1 MAKNRSPP
9 WSSSPSAVFEMYLLF
24 LEMIPL
30 CPEVGL
36 SPPGFPSCGGP
47 VHPLIFTKSALRE
60 RKNILSSR
68 DTLAQKI
75 NIYIYVNKNARRRA
89 LTAVCGVSPWEH
101 HQAMSS
107 LVLMHRGWR
116 RKGSEPLLGVTW
128 MDPPPKVE
136 EINVALVLMS
146 AAANNLPHD
155 SSFATS

>member
-1 MAKNRSPP
+1 MIIISISCVWNVPAVSRNDPSLPRGWPQSAWFSLVWWTGSSFNLYKKRFTRKKEYPLLQRHTRTKNK
-9 WSSSPSAVFEMYLLF
+9 Y
-24 LEMIPL
+24 
-30 CPEVGL
+30 
-36 SPPGFPSCGGP
+36 
-47 VHPLIFTKSALRE
+47 
-60 RKNILSSR
+60 
-68 DTLAQKI
+68 
-75 NIYIYVNKNARRRA
+75 IYIYVNKNARRRA